1 MQRFLDETYGDLQ
14 YNLAVLH
21 AYQQKTSASAHLVNL
36 LKYKESKISS
46 KRIAAHYSLPASDE
60 AFKSFVKTFDDVTR
74 AAVLDIYGKFSEFT
88 TPILSLDQITL
99 LANEFNNT
107 KIPHYYEI
115 ISNLLNHQ
123 QYALHKRAQ
132 YSKQLWDHFILY
144 TFCMLMRI
152 RNDSNFS
159 WWALLNSA
167 SMYGN
172 GANHLAVYFGFRYV
186 NYPSLASVNSSKWK
200 PTMDLS
206 VSDVFNIIFW
216 T

>member
-1 MQRFLDETYGDLQ
+1 MSDISAVTPTVQRFLDETYGDLQ
-14 YNLAVLH
+14 YNLAALH

-36 LKYKESKISS
+36 LKYKESTISS

-99 LANEFNNT
+99 LANAFRN
-107 KIPHYYEI
+107 KIPHYFEM
-115 ISNLLNHQ
+115 ISTLLNRER
-123 QYALHKRAQ
+123 YVRHKRAQ
-132 YSKQLWDHFILY
+132 YSQKKLWDHFILY

-159 WWALLNSA
+159 WWALINSA

-186 NYPSLASVNSSKWK
+186 NYSFIL
-200 PTMDLS
+200 
-206 VSDVFNIIFW
+206 
-216 T
+216 